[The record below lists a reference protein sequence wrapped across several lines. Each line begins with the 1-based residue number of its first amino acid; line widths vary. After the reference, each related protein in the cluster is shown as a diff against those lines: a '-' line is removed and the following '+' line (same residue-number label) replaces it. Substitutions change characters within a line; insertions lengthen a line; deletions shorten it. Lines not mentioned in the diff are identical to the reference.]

1 MDIIQVEKLNA
12 NLVKLKTR
20 VSEGQWG
27 KRIVAELEYANR
39 VSKVMGGQ
47 YDDLIDPVVIDL
59 LNTLD
64 QEGIIGEQAVRSA
77 ELRLSEMAA
86 AAKSYHLICAAHAHL
101 DMNFLWGWDETVSA
115 TLNTFRTMLDLL
127 QEYPDFR
134 FSHSQAAAYHIVE
147 TYDPEMLEEIK
158 VRVQEGRWEVTA
170 STWVEAD
177 KNMPNGESMTRQFL
191 YAKNYLTHL
200 FGLQLDDLQIDF
212 EPDTFGHALN
222 VPETLHHA
230 GIKYYYYCR
239 GHNNEGH
246 HLYRWMAPSGR
257 SVIAYKEP
265 HWYDS
270 RIEGEMVLTVP
281 EFCQKTGMNTMMK
294 VYGVGDHG
302 GGPTRRDIERILD
315 MKEWPIF
322 PTIRFGKYAEYFA
335 LTEQIADQL
344 PIVQNELNFIFTGCY
359 SSEAR
364 LKQANRV
371 SENLLYEA
379 EALSS
384 VSALW
389 TSSKYYGKQLEE
401 AWRKTLFNQ
410 FHDILPGTG
419 IPETRDH
426 ALGAFQEISAMANSK
441 RSAAMRSLAARI
453 DTSRFLVEGED
464 LKESFSEGAGAGVGV
479 SIKHQFRTGE
489 SDRGRGKT
497 RIFNVFNSA
506 PTARKEL
513 AEITIWDWDG
523 NIQSIGFEDDEGN
536 PLEFQF
542 VDRGFAEHWGHF
554 FLRVL
559 LPVKVPA
566 LGYCTYIMTEK
577 AGDMAA
583 LTANDFYLTGQNL
596 PPVELYTF
604 VLENELLKAVLD
616 VRKLT
621 IISLIN
627 KENGQQLIDSS
638 RPAGVFRFIEEDTFQ
653 GGGNA
658 WLVGRYRKI
667 EELTEGIKIESSE
680 LGSKLLRQSITF
692 SVPFRRSKL
701 QVTVSLD
708 QGSSRLDYNVECDW
722 HEYGNEKEF
731 TPQLQFYAPFGYE
744 SDSYRF
750 NMAFGTIERPSLDL
764 DVPANSWALGV
775 PSNHEKGRAIML
787 LSDCKYGFRGADRA
801 LSVTLLRGSY
811 GPDAYPNTG
820 VHRIRLSICVV
831 DASKNQQLIEQS
843 SHYHLPLQYISA
855 AASNGDWPTTQS
867 FLQLIEGTI
876 AISAIK
882 MPEDTQAV
890 NRWIIRVY
898 ETEGNTSM
906 VKLELCRKV
915 SKAYF
920 VDTLERPVVEGEV
933 FINESQIGFEVMAFG
948 VASLCIEFEQ

>member
-1 MDIIQVEKLNA
+1 MNA
-12 NLVKLKTR
+12 VLVKLKSR
-20 VSEGQWG
+20 VTESYWG
-27 KRIVAELEYANR
+27 KRIVAQLEYANR
-39 VSKVMGGQ
+39 VSKVRGGQ
-47 YDDLIDPVVIDL
+47 YDDLIHTVVIGL
-59 LNTLD
+59 LETLER
-64 QEGIIGEQAVRSA
+64 EGKLGEQVVYDA
-77 ELRLSEMAA
+77 EGRLSSLAI
-86 AAKSYHLICAAHAHL
+86 AAKSYDLICVAHAHL

-115 TLNTFRTMLDLL
+115 TLNTFRTMLILL
-127 QEYPDFR
+127 QEYPDYH

-191 YAKNYLTHL
+191 YAKNHMMRL
-200 FGLQLDDLQIDF
+200 FGLKPEHLQIDF
-212 EPDTFGHALN
+212 EPDTFGHSLN

-230 GIKYYYYCR
+230 GVKYYYYCR
-239 GHNNEGH
+239 GHNDEGH
-246 HLYRWMAPSGR
+246 HLYRWVAPSGR

-270 RIEGEMVLTVP
+270 RAEAEMVLTVP
-281 EFCQKTGMNTMMK
+281 EFCQQTGLNTMMK

-315 MKEWPIF
+315 MREWPIF

-344 PIVQNELNFIFTGCY
+344 PIVRNELNFIFTGCY

-384 VSALW
+384 VSTLW

-441 RSAAMRSLAARI
+441 RSAAMRSLASRI
-453 DTSRFLVEGED
+453 DTSRYLIPNEN

-479 SIKHQFRTGE
+479 SVKHQFRTGE

-497 RIFNVFNSA
+497 RVFNVFNSA
-506 PTARKEL
+506 TIARKEL
-513 AEITIWDWDG
+513 TEITIWDWDG
-523 NIQSIGFEDDEGN
+523 NIQTIGFQDDEGN

-542 VDRGFAEHWGHF
+542 VDRGFVEHWGHF

-559 LPVKVPA
+559 LPVNVPA
-566 LGYCTYIMTEK
+566 LGYSTYIMTER
-577 AGDMAA
+577 AGDMAS

-596 PPVELYTF
+596 PPVELYSF
-604 VLENELLKAVLD
+604 VLENDLLKVVLD
-616 VRKLT
+616 VQKLT
-621 IISLIN
+621 IVSLID
-627 KENGQQLIDSS
+627 KVKGQQLIDGS

-667 EELTEGIKIESSE
+667 IELTEGIQIESSE
-680 LGSKLLRQSITF
+680 LGSKRLRQSITF
-692 SVPFRRSKL
+692 SVPFHRSKL
-701 QVTVSLD
+701 KVTVSLD
-708 QGSSRLDYNVECDW
+708 QGSRRLDYNVECDW
-722 HEYGNEKEF
+722 HEYGKDKEF

-744 SDSYRF
+744 CDSYRYD
-750 NMAFGTIERPSLDL
+750 MAFGTIERPSLDL

-775 PSNHEKGRAIML
+775 PTNREQGSSLML
-787 LSDCKYGFRGADRA
+787 LSDCKYGFRGRENG

-820 VHRIRLSICVV
+820 VHQIRLSICLV
-831 DASKNQQLIEQS
+831 DAASNQKLIEQS
-843 SHYHLPLQYISA
+843 SHYHLPLQTLSV
-855 AASNGDWPTTQS
+855 AASTGDLPTTQS
-867 FLQLIEGTI
+867 FFQLVEGTLAI
-876 AISAIK
+876 AAIK
-882 MPEDTQAV
+882 MPENNQAKKQ
-890 NRWIIRVY
+890 WIVRGY
-898 ETEGNTSM
+898 ETEGKTTS
-906 VKLELCRKV
+906 VKLELFRKV

-920 VDTLERPVVEGEV
+920 VDTFERPVTEGDV
-933 FINESQIGFEVMAFG
+933 AIIGSQIGFEVTAHG
-948 VASLCIEFEQ
+948 VASLCVEFES

>member
-1 MDIIQVEKLNA
+1 MLA

-20 VSEGQWG
+20 VTEGYWG
-27 KRIVAELEYANR
+27 KRIVAQLEYANR
-39 VSKVMGGQ
+39 VSRVRAGQ
-47 YDDLIDPVVIDL
+47 YDGLIDSVVISL
-59 LNTLD
+59 LDRLAR
-64 QEGIIGEQAVRSA
+64 EGNIGEKMARDA
-77 ELRLSEMAA
+77 EEQLSEMAED
-86 AAKSYHLICAAHAHL
+86 AKSYHLICAAHAHL

-134 FSHSQAAAYHIVE
+134 FSNSQAAAYHIVE

-158 VRVQEGRWEVTA
+158 AYVQEGRWEVTA

-177 KNMPNGESMTRQFL
+177 KNMPNGESMARQFL
-191 YAKNYLTHL
+191 YAKNYLTRV
-200 FGLQLDDLQIDF
+200 FGLKPDDLQIDF
-212 EPDTFGHALN
+212 EPDTFGHSLN

-246 HLYRWMAPSGR
+246 HLYRWVAPSGR

-270 RIEGEMVLTVP
+270 RIEAEMVLTVP
-281 EFCQKTGMNTMMK
+281 DFCQKTGMNTMMK

-302 GGPTRRDIERILD
+302 GGPTRRDIERTLD
-315 MKEWPIF
+315 MREWPIF

-344 PIVQNELNFIFTGCY
+344 PVVSNELNFIFTGCY

-426 ALGAFQEISAMANSK
+426 ALGAFQETSAMANSK
-441 RSAAMRSLAARI
+441 RSAAMRSLASRI
-453 DTSRFLVEGED
+453 DTSRYLIEGED

-479 SIKHQFRTGE
+479 SIAHQFRTGE

-523 NIQSIGFEDDEGN
+523 NIQSIGFQDDEGQSID
-536 PLEFQF
+536 FQF

-559 LPVKVPA
+559 LSVNVPA
-566 LGYCTYIMTEK
+566 LGYKTYIMTEK
-577 AGDMAA
+577 AGDMAS

-596 PPVELYTF
+596 PPVETYSF
-604 VLENELLKAVLD
+604 VLENELIKAVFD

-621 IISLIN
+621 ILSLIN

-658 WLVGRYRKI
+658 WLVGRYRKV

-680 LGSKLLRQSITF
+680 LGSDLLRQSITF
-692 SVPFRRSKL
+692 SVPFHRSKL
-701 QVTVSLD
+701 KVIVSLD
-708 QGSSRLDYNVECDW
+708 QGSSRLDYNVVCDW
-722 HEYGNEKEF
+722 HEYGNDKEF
-731 TPQLQFYAPFGYE
+731 TPQLQFYMPFGYE
-744 SDSYRF
+744 SDSYRY

-764 DVPANSWALGV
+764 DVPANSWALGIHANYEQDR
-775 PSNHEKGRAIML
+775 SLML
-787 LSDCKYGFRGADRA
+787 LSDCKYGFRGVNQA

-811 GPDAYPNTG
+811 GPDAYPNIG
-820 VHRIRLSICVV
+820 VHQIRLSICVV
-831 DASKNQQLIEQS
+831 DASSNQQLIEQS
-843 SHYHLPLQYISA
+843 SNYHLPLQYLSV
-855 AASNGDWPTTQS
+855 AASNGDWPTTKS
-867 FLQLIEGTI
+867 FFEVMEGAI
-876 AISAIK
+876 AIAAIK
-882 MPEDTQAV
+882 MPEDNQAV
-890 NRWIIRVY
+890 NQWIIRVY
-898 ETEGNTSM
+898 ETEGKTTPAR
-906 VKLELCRKV
+906 LELFRKV

-920 VDTLERPVVEGEV
+920 VDTLERPVIEGGV
-933 FINESQIGFEVMAFG
+933 AIVDSQIEFEVKAHS
-948 VASLCIEFEQ
+948 VASICIEFE